1 MASDNRS
8 AAGALRLERVTK
20 RFGGLAALE
29 EFDLEVGRGDFVT
42 LLGPSGSGKTTALM
56 AVAGFV
62 VPTSGRITL
71 DGADITAL
79 PPERRGF
86 GIVFQGYALFPH
98 MTVRDNVAFPLA
110 TRRIGAAEIADRV
123 RRVLD
128 LVQLSGLDDRKP
140 AQLSGG
146 QQQRVAI
153 ARALIYEPRLV
164 LLDEPLSALDRKLRA
179 DLQAELKALHRRT
192 GLTFLHVTHD
202 QEEALS
208 LSTRVAVLSGG
219 RLAQVGTPDAIYD
232 RPATRFV
239 AEFVGGTNI
248 IEGPVVE
255 RGEREI
261 VLGLGAR
268 RIRHRL
274 GPDESVAAGA
284 VLLSLRPES
293 LLVGPAADD
302 ADNAADGVVTETD
315 YAGSLMRLAVDVPE
329 VGCLRTLSTAADAAG
344 AFRIGDRLRVGW
356 NADRTR
362 IVAA

>member
-1 MASDNRS
+1 MASDVRP

-20 RFGGLAALE
+20 RYAGLAALE
-29 EFDLEVGRGDFVT
+29 DFDLEVGRGDFVT

-62 VPTSGRITL
+62 TPTSGRITL

-79 PPERRGF
+79 LPEKRGF

-98 MTVRDNVAFPLA
+98 MTVRDNVAFPLT
-110 TRRIGAAEIADRV
+110 TRRVGAAEIADRV

-128 LVQLSGLDDRKP
+128 LVQLRGLDDRKP

-179 DLQAELKALHRRT
+179 DLQAELKTLHRRT

-248 IEGPVVE
+248 LAGPVVA
-255 RGEREI
+255 RDGCEI
-261 VLGLGAR
+261 TLHAGGRPIRHVLGAGEPPPGA
-268 RIRHRL
+268 
-274 GPDESVAAGA
+274 EA
-284 VLLSLRPES
+284 VLSLRPEA
-293 LLVGPAADD
+293 LAIGAEGRENML
-302 ADNAADGVVTETD
+302 DGVVSDTD
-315 YAGSLMRLAVDVPE
+315 YAGSVMRLTVEVP
-329 VGCLRTLSTAADAAG
+329 GIGPLRTLSTASVRAPVGQPVRLGWSPRDTRLLAG
-344 AFRIGDRLRVGW
+344 
-356 NADRTR
+356 
-362 IVAA
+362 